1 MRTHWILLIL
11 LVSLTLGS
19 CAPSQPQAGASPELP
34 PLESQET
41 PTHPPLD
48 TLLLD
53 IATPT
58 PFVDPLSIPPTQ
70 GDVTPMIPSTPNLEK
85 LIAKAT
91 DALAQQLSIPA
102 SQISLIEATEVMWS
116 NSSLGCPQEGM
127 AYADVLTPGYLI
139 LLGYNGNTFE
149 YHAGKDS
156 IVTCKNPSP
165 PVQGSPSNT

>member
-1 MRTHWILLIL
+1 MRTSWILLIL
-11 LVSLTLGS
+11 LISLTVGS
-19 CAPSQPQAGASPELP
+19 CAPSEPQAGAVPELP
-34 PLESQET
+34 PLEAQET

-53 IATPT
+53 GATPT
-58 PFVDPLSIPPTQ
+58 PFVDPLSTQPTQ
-70 GDVTPMIPSTPNLEK
+70 GDVTPMLPSTPNLEN

-91 DALAQQLSIPA
+91 DALAQQLSIPS
-102 SQISLIEATEVMWS
+102 SQINLIEATEVIWP
-116 NSSLGCPQEGM
+116 NASLGCAQEGM
-127 AYADVLTPGYLI
+127 VYADVLTPGYLI

-165 PVQGSPSNT
+165 PVIGTPGNT

>member
-1 MRTHWILLIL
+1 MRIRFILLIL
-11 LVSLTLGS
+11 LVSLMLES
-19 CAPSQPQAGASPELP
+19 CTPPQPQADAVPELP

-53 IATPT
+53 SATPT
-58 PFVDPLSIPPTQ
+58 PFVDPFSTQPTQ
-70 GDVTPMIPSTPNLEK
+70 GDATPMLPSTPNLEN

-91 DALAQQLSIPA
+91 DALAQQLSIPS
-102 SQISLIEATEVMWS
+102 SQISLIEATEVIWP
-116 NSSLGCPQEGM
+116 NASLGCAQEGM
-127 AYADVLTPGYLI
+127 VYADVLTPGYLI
-139 LLGYNGNTFE
+139 VLGYNGNTFE

-165 PVQGSPSNT
+165 PVIGTPGNT